1 MDKFIQGGHCVP
13 NTAPA
18 YTNLAETKFSQL
30 ARQMSWLLALTALVL
45 AFMCVPG
52 INGHA
57 KGLVIKS
64 HGLLE
69 VKVVKGKPKTIRSAL
84 SFEEIVVGN
93 PEIADV
99 QPLTDRSFYLLGS
112 KLGTTRV
119 ALFDKDRNLI
129 GSIDVEVT
137 LDARQLSKVIRKNV
151 PKSNIKVTTANGRI
165 LLSGT
170 AKDAVA
176 AARAEKIAAQ
186 YSPDQDVINSV
197 SITSSQ
203 QVQLQVRFIEASR
216 DARRKLGLKI
226 NGLRKSTA
234 GKNWGLTSNS
244 GINIG
249 EIIGNFV
256 GKGLNVDLLID
267 AMEKRGIVRTL
278 AEPNLVARSGQKASF
293 LAGGEIPI
301 PVASSEGAISI
312 EFKEF
317 GIGLKFT
324 PTVLDD
330 GLISLVVEPE
340 VSQVDPSLAY
350 DVGDIRIPGFSV
362 RRAKTSVDLRSGQT
376 FVIAGLLQTKN
387 TIENNKLPGLGN
399 LPILGALFS
408 SKEFQKRET
417 DLIIV
422 VTPHLVKPIVPGNR
436 IATPLDKTRPPSMS
450 EFGITNSDEINVAAV
465 GVASAARQRELVAG
479 VIRSGHIIDLPGFG
493 TQEDFQSE

>member
-1 MDKFIQGGHCVP
+1 MDYKQNAIAEPVQKFGLI
-13 NTAPA
+13 A
-18 YTNLAETKFSQL
+18 
-30 ARQMSWLLALTALVL
+30 VL
-45 AFMCVPG
+45 AMAMLVFSSFAG
-52 INGHA
+52 NYSQAEA
-57 KGLVIKS
+57 KGTLIRAN
-64 HGLLE
+64 GYAE

-93 PEIADV
+93 PDIADV

-119 ALFDKDRNLI
+119 ALFDKNRKLV

-137 LDARQLSKVIRKNV
+137 LDTRQLRKAIRKNV
-151 PKSNIKVTTANGRI
+151 PNSSIKVSTANGRI

-170 AKDAVA
+170 AKDSVSAS
-176 AARAEKIAAQ
+176 RASKIASQ
-186 YSPDQDVINSV
+186 YSQGQDIINSV
-197 SITSSQ
+197 SISSSQ

-216 DARRKLGLKI
+216 DARRKLGVKVGSLA
-226 NGLRKSTA
+226 KSA
-234 GKNWGLTSNS
+234 GVNTWGVTSNS

-249 EIIGNFV
+249 EIISRFV
-256 GKGLNVDLLID
+256 GKGLAVDVLID
-267 AMEKRGIVRTL
+267 AMEKRGLVRTL
-278 AEPNLVARSGQKASF
+278 AEPTLVTRSGEKASF

-301 PVASSEGAISI
+301 PVASADGVVTI

-330 GLISLVVEPE
+330 GLISMVIEPE

-350 DVGDIRIPGFSV
+350 DIGNIRIPGFSV
-362 RRAKTSVDLRSGQT
+362 RRAKTSVDLRSGQS

-408 SKEFQKRET
+408 SKEYRKRET

-422 VTPHLVKPIVPGNR
+422 VTPNLVKPIVPGNR
-436 IATPLDKTRPPSMS
+436 IATPLDNTLPPSMS
-450 EFGITNSDEINVAAV
+450 EFAILNSDEINTATIAKSK
-465 GVASAARQRELVAG
+465 GGKQAEN
-479 VIRSGHIIDLPGFG
+479 IFRSGHILDLPGY
-493 TQEDFQSE
+493 SSAIANK

>member
-1 MDKFIQGGHCVP
+1 MNRSNRALKLFAVMAFALGMPLFASIVLENSSAFASG
-13 NTAPA
+13 
-18 YTNLAETKFSQL
+18 NL
-30 ARQMSWLLALTALVL
+30 
-45 AFMCVPG
+45 
-52 INGHA
+52 
-57 KGLVIKS
+57 IKAD
-64 HGLLE
+64 GRKDI
-69 VKVVKGKPKTIRSAL
+69 KVVIGKPKTFRSDL
-84 SFEEIVVGN
+84 SFEEIVVGD
-93 PEIADV
+93 PAIADV

-119 ALFDKDRNLI
+119 ALFDKDRNLV
-129 GSIDVEVT
+129 GSMDVEVT
-137 LDARQLSKVIRKNV
+137 LDARQLGKSIKKNV
-151 PKSNIKVTTANGRI
+151 PRSQIKVTTANGRI

-170 AKDAVA
+170 AKDSVSAK
-176 AARAEKIAAQ
+176 RAEQIASQ
-186 YSPDQDVINSV
+186 FSPDQDVINSV
-197 SITSSQ
+197 SISSSQ

-216 DARRKLGLKI
+216 DARRKLGVRVGSLA
-226 NGLRKSTA
+226 KS
-234 GKNWGLTSNS
+234 GSPNNWGLNSNS

-249 EIIGNFV
+249 EIIGNFI
-256 GKGLNVDLLID
+256 GKGMSVDLLID

-278 AEPNLVARSGQKASF
+278 AEPNLVARSGEKASF

-301 PVASSEGAISI
+301 PVAAADGVVSI

-330 GLISLVVEPE
+330 GLISMVIEPE

-350 DVGDIRIPGFSV
+350 DVGNIRIPGFSV
-362 RRAKTSVDLRSGQT
+362 RRAKTSVDLRSGQS

-408 SKEFQKRET
+408 SKEYRKRET

-436 IATPLDKTRPPSMS
+436 IASPLDKTLPPSMS
-450 EFGITNSDEINVAAV
+450 EFGLLNSDEINVAAV
-465 GVASAARQRELVAG
+465 GNANAQRQREIAAG
-479 VIRSGHIIDLPGFG
+479 VIRSGHIIDLPGYG
-493 TQEDFQSE
+493 TLDNSQIIKVKGN

>member
-1 MDKFIQGGHCVP
+1 MDNKQNARIARVQNSGLIAILAMAMLVFSSLSG
-13 NTAPA
+13 NFS
-18 YTNLAETKFSQL
+18 LAE
-30 ARQMSWLLALTALVL
+30 
-45 AFMCVPG
+45 
-52 INGHA
+52 A
-57 KGLVIKS
+57 KGTLIRA
-64 HGLLE
+64 HGYSE

-93 PEIADV
+93 PGIADV

-119 ALFDKDRNLI
+119 ALFDKDRNLV

-137 LDARQLSKVIRKNV
+137 LDTGQLRKAIRQNV
-151 PKSNIKVTTANGRI
+151 PKSNIKVSTANGRI

-170 AKDAVA
+170 AKDSVS
-176 AARAEKIAAQ
+176 AARAGKIASQ
-186 YSPDQDVINSV
+186 YSQGQDIINSV
-197 SITSSQ
+197 GISSSQ

-216 DARRKLGLKI
+216 DARRKLGVKI
-226 NGLRKSTA
+226 GRLAKSA
-234 GKNWGLTSNS
+234 GATNWSASSSS

-249 EIIGNFV
+249 EIISSFV
-256 GKGLNVDLLID
+256 GKGLSVDVLID

-278 AEPNLVARSGQKASF
+278 AEPTLVTRSGEKASF

-301 PVASSEGAISI
+301 PVAAADGVITI

-330 GLISLVVEPE
+330 GLISMVIEPE

-350 DVGDIRIPGFSV
+350 DVGNIRIPGFSV
-362 RRAKTSVDLRSGQT
+362 RRAKTSVDLRSGQS

-408 SKEFQKRET
+408 SKEYRKRET

-436 IATPLDKTRPPSMS
+436 IATPLDNTLPPSLS
-450 EFGITNSDEINVAAV
+450 EFAILKSDEVNTASLSKSKGEKEAENVF
-465 GVASAARQRELVAG
+465 
-479 VIRSGHIIDLPGFG
+479 RSGHILDLPGYSSSLAN
-493 TQEDFQSE
+493 Q

>member
-1 MDKFIQGGHCVP
+1 MGENYKDTFFVSGKHS
-13 NTAPA
+13 A
-18 YTNLAETKFSQL
+18 YESTGQRNITGLML
-30 ARQMSWLLALTALVL
+30 WLTIVAFALLSLFAISTDAS
-45 AFMCVPG
+45 
-52 INGHA
+52 A
-57 KGLVIKS
+57 KGIVVKS
-64 HGLLE
+64 YGLKD
-69 VKVVKGKPKTIRSAL
+69 VRVVKGKPKTIRSEL

-112 KLGTTRV
+112 KLGTTSV
-119 ALFDKDRNLI
+119 ALFDKERNLV

-137 LDARQLSKVIRKNV
+137 LDASQLNKVIRKNV
-151 PKSNIKVTTANGRI
+151 PKSDIKVSTANGRI
-165 LLSGT
+165 VLSGT
-170 AKDAVA
+170 ANDSISAK
-176 AARAEKIAAQ
+176 RAEKIAAQ
-186 YSPDQDVINSV
+186 YSPEEDIINSV
-197 SITSSQ
+197 SINSSQ

-226 NGLRKSTA
+226 NNLAKSNA
-234 GKNWGLTSNS
+234 AKNWGLTSAS
-244 GINIG
+244 GVNIG
-249 EIIGNFV
+249 EIIANFV
-256 GKGLNVDLLID
+256 GKGLNVNMLVD

-278 AEPNLVARSGQKASF
+278 AEPTLVTRSGQKASF

-301 PVASSEGAISI
+301 PVNAADGVVSI

-330 GLISLVVEPE
+330 GLISMVIEPE

-399 LPILGALFS
+399 LPIIGALFS

-422 VTPHLVKPIVPGNR
+422 VTPHLVKPVVPGNR
-436 IATPLDKTRPPSMS
+436 IASPLDKTLPPSMS
-450 EFGITNSDEINVAAV
+450 EFAITNSDEINVAAV
-465 GVASAARQRELVAG
+465 GVANSAHQRELAAG
-479 VIRSGHIIDLPGFG
+479 VIRSGHIIDLPGYSNG
-493 TQEDFQSE
+493 EGH

>member
-1 MDKFIQGGHCVP
+1 MSKNNKSTGTVQRSK
-13 NTAPA
+13 PA
-18 YTNLAETKFSQL
+18 DSSANLFNRVNMLMVFAIL
-30 ARQMSWLLALTALVL
+30 MLTFVAVL
-45 AFMCVPG
+45 GTHSNAYGKG
-52 INGHA
+52 I
-57 KGLVIKS
+57 VVKS
-64 HGLLE
+64 HGKLS
-69 VKVVKGKPKTIRSAL
+69 VKIIKGKPKTIRSVT

-99 QPLTDRSFYLLGS
+99 QPLTDRSFYLLGA
-112 KLGTTRV
+112 KLGTTSV
-119 ALFDKDRNLI
+119 ALFDKERNLV

-137 LDARQLSKVIRKNV
+137 LDTAQLRRAIRKNV
-151 PKSNIKVTTANGRI
+151 PKSNIKVSTANGRI

-170 AKDAVA
+170 VKDSVA
-176 AARAEKIAAQ
+176 AKRAEQIAAQ
-186 YSPDQDVINSV
+186 YSPDQDIINSV
-197 SITSSQ
+197 SINSSQ
-203 QVQLQVRFIEASR
+203 QVQLQVRFVEASR

-226 NGLRKSTA
+226 NGLAKSSA
-234 GKNWGLTSNS
+234 AKNWGLSSKS

-278 AEPNLVARSGQKASF
+278 AEPNLVTRSGQKASF

-301 PVASSEGAISI
+301 PVAAADGVVSI

-330 GLISLVVEPE
+330 GLISMVVEPE

-422 VTPHLVKPIVPGNR
+422 VTPHLVKPIMPGNR
-436 IATPLDKTRPPSMS
+436 IATPLDGTLPPSMS
-450 EFGITNSDEINVAAV
+450 EYAITNSDEINVASV
-465 GVASAARQRELVAG
+465 GAANSAKQRELAAG
-479 VIRSGHIIDLPGFG
+479 VIRSGHIIDLPGYSNG
-493 TQEDFQSE
+493 GGQ

>member
-1 MDKFIQGGHCVP
+1 M
-13 NTAPA
+13 AE
-18 YTNLAETKFSQL
+18 YTLSRALSQALSRKETSQNQYV
-30 ARQMSWLLALTALVL
+30 A
-45 AFMCVPG
+45 AFMLMLFAMFIVMG
-52 INGHA
+52 SGKAYGNGT
-57 KGLVIKS
+57 LIKS
-64 HGLLE
+64 YGLHD
-69 VKVVKGKPKTIRSAL
+69 VKVVKGKPKTIRSDL

-99 QPLTDRSFYLLGS
+99 QPLTDRSFYLLGN

-119 ALFDKDRNLI
+119 ALFDANRKLV

-137 LDARQLSKVIRKNV
+137 LDANQLSKTIRKNV
-151 PKSNIKVTTANGRI
+151 PKSNIKVSTANGRI
-165 LLSGT
+165 MLSGT
-170 AKDAVA
+170 AKDSVS

-186 YSPDQDVINSV
+186 YSPDQDIINSV

-226 NGLRKSTA
+226 NSLAKSSA
-234 GKNWGLTSNS
+234 ASNWGLSSNS

-267 AMEKRGIVRTL
+267 AMESRGIVRTL
-278 AEPNLVARSGQKASF
+278 AEPTLVTRSGQQASF

-301 PVASSEGAISI
+301 PVAAADGVISI

-399 LPILGALFS
+399 LPIIGALFS
-408 SKEFQKRET
+408 SKEYQKRET

-436 IATPLDKTRPPSMS
+436 IASPLDKTLPPSMS
-450 EFGITNSDEINVAAV
+450 EFGITNSDEIH
-465 GVASAARQRELVAG
+465 VASVGIANAVQQRQLAAG
-479 VIRSGHIIDLPGFG
+479 VIRSGHIIDLPGYG
-493 TQEDFQSE
+493 AGEGH

>member
-1 MDKFIQGGHCVP
+1 MDNKQNAKISPVQNSGLIAV
-13 NTAPA
+13 
-18 YTNLAETKFSQL
+18 LAMAMLVFSSLSGSFSQ
-30 ARQMSWLLALTALVL
+30 VE
-45 AFMCVPG
+45 
-52 INGHA
+52 A
-57 KGLVIKS
+57 KGTLIRA
-64 HGLLE
+64 HGNSD

-119 ALFDKDRNLI
+119 ALFDKDRNLV

-137 LDARQLSKVIRKNV
+137 LDTKQLRKAIRTNV
-151 PKSNIKVTTANGRI
+151 PKSNIKVSTANGRI

-170 AKDAVA
+170 AKDSVSAS
-176 AARAEKIAAQ
+176 RAGKIASQ
-186 YSPDQDVINSV
+186 YSQGQDVINSV
-197 SITSSQ
+197 AISSSQ

-216 DARRKLGLKI
+216 DARRKLGVKVGRLA
-226 NGLRKSTA
+226 KSSGA
-234 GKNWGLTSNS
+234 NNWGLSSKS

-249 EIIGNFV
+249 EIISSFV
-256 GKGLNVDLLID
+256 GKGLAVDVLID
-267 AMEKRGIVRTL
+267 AMEKRGLVRTL
-278 AEPNLVARSGQKASF
+278 AEPTLVTRSGEKASF

-301 PVASSEGAISI
+301 PVAAADGVISI

-330 GLISLVVEPE
+330 GLISMVIEPE

-350 DVGDIRIPGFSV
+350 DIGTIRIPGFSV
-362 RRAKTSVDLRSGQT
+362 RRAKTSVDLRSGQS

-408 SKEFQKRET
+408 SKEYRKRET

-422 VTPHLVKPIVPGNR
+422 VTPNLVRPIVPGNR
-436 IATPLDKTRPPSMS
+436 IATPLDNTLPPSMS
-450 EFGITNSDEINVAAV
+450 EFAILNSDEINTATLAKSKSGKQAESVF
-465 GVASAARQRELVAG
+465 
-479 VIRSGHIIDLPGFG
+479 RSGHILDLPGYG
-493 TQEDFQSE
+493 TSLANQ